1 MDTSILGALSQIA
14 PDLMEAIELRTLVLE
29 RVSALEPIGR
39 RALAARLHLAERE
52 VRSAADALKDAG
64 MLTIGAAGMEVTP
77 LGRAMM
83 ETARTVSRG
92 RRTLA
97 VTEAALAQKLGV
109 ERVCV
114 VQGDADQDEN
124 VLVETARA
132 AARQI
137 RFLLQ
142 GAHVLAVTG
151 GRTIALTAEN
161 IAPAAPMEVCVVPA
175 QGGVVG
181 GVRTQANTLAEE
193 FARKLGG
200 HHRMLHLP
208 DGLSGEA
215 ADELRRLP
223 MVRETLEI
231 VHNADVVLYGIG
243 RAAELM
249 QRRGVSSAERA
260 RLEAE
265 GAVAE
270 ALGFY
275 FDAKGR
281 VVGGSSVAIDIADI
295 GSRSRAAMAAAGAGK
310 AEAIIAVCMH
320 HPHKLLVTD
329 EGAAMRM
336 LELLRA

>member
-1 MDTSILGALSQIA
+1 M
-14 PDLMEAIELRTLVLE
+14 
-29 RVSALEPIGR
+29 
-39 RALAARLHLAERE
+39 
-52 VRSAADALKDAG
+52 
-64 MLTIGAAGMEVTP
+64 
-77 LGRAMM
+77 
-83 ETARTVSRG
+83 
-92 RRTLA
+92 
-97 VTEAALAQKLGV
+97 
-109 ERVCV
+109 
-114 VQGDADQDEN
+114 
-124 VLVETARA
+124 
-132 AARQI
+132 
-137 RFLLQ
+137 
-142 GAHVLAVTG
+142 LAVTG

-295 GSRSRAAMAAAGAGK
+295 GRRSRAAMAAAGAGK

-320 HPHKLLVTD
+320 HPHKLLGTD